1 MEKTEILGILSRC
14 IVDGDAN
21 RIKIYIRDALRMQL
35 SAMTILNEGLMPGMS
50 VIGRQFRDND
60 VYVPEVIMAAQAL
73 AAAVK
78 MLKPFLVDR
87 CTGNRG
93 KVMLATVPDD
103 IHDLGKNILGIML
116 EGAGFS
122 VVDLGVD
129 VPASRIVK
137 ALETERP
144 DILGLSCTLT
154 ITLTH
159 IKEIIMVVRQA
170 PAGRQVKILL
180 GGLSV
185 TPRFAKSVG
194 ADAYGIDASVAVQK
208 ALSMVSGSKL

>member
-1 MEKTEILGILSRC
+1 
-14 IVDGDAN
+14 
-21 RIKIYIRDALRMQL
+21 MQL
-35 SAMTILNEGLMPGMS
+35 PATTILNEGLMPGMS

-73 AAAVK
+73 AAGVK
-78 MLKPFLVDR
+78 ILKPSLVDHCAR
-87 CTGNRG
+87 NRG

-129 VPASRIVK
+129 VPVSKIVK
-137 ALETERP
+137 SLDAERP

-154 ITLTH
+154 ITLSY
-159 IKEIIMVVRQA
+159 IKEIIKVVREA
-170 PAGRQVKILL
+170 PAGKQVKILI

-185 TPRFAKSVG
+185 TPGFAKSVG
-194 ADAYGIDASVAVQK
+194 ADAYGIDASIAVQK
-208 ALSMVSGSKL
+208 ALAMMSGASRNAAHNQQVNR